1 MTNKEFINVLS
12 ARNSISAKEA
22 QQMVEKLMETIAD
35 HLDAGDTVSI
45 QGFGNFDVK
54 KKMERVIVNPG
65 TKQRQLIPPKL
76 AIAFKPST
84 VLKDKIKK

>member
-45 QGFGNFDVK
+45 QGFGNFDIK
-54 KKMERVIVNPG
+54 KKMERVIVNPS